1 MKIYK
6 ILFLASLL
14 VFVLSA
20 CGGSKNNEVDS
31 NKGSDS
37 TFIIM
42 KEDEPEEETVVGVMP
57 EEVPNPENGHWRPP
71 FKIKTEKKRYWG
83 PNEFLESVF
92 EFEILPDG
100 KVRGKEITDFKSSGF
115 TSEDNQDGI
124 WTVTYIERG
133 ESSQKVYV
141 ISSSEEGR
149 TFYIPDD
156 CKYMWWLNNDPY
168 GDMQNYK
175 TSSAS
180 KITSVEIISDDQ
192 N

>member
-100 KVRGKEITDFKSSGF
+100 KVRGKKTTDFKSSGF
-115 TSEDNQDGI
+115 TSEHNQDGI

-141 ISSSEEGR
+141 ISSSEEGI

>member
-1 MKIYK
+1 MKNYK

-31 NKGSDS
+31 KKGSDS

-115 TSEDNQDGI
+115 TSEYNQDGI

-156 CKYMWWLNNDPY
+156 CKYMWWLYNDPY

>member
-100 KVRGKEITDFKSSGF
+100 KVRGKETTDFKSSGF
-115 TSEDNQDGI
+115 TSEYNQDGI

-156 CKYMWWLNNDPY
+156 CKYMWWLYNDPY

>member
-14 VFVLSA
+14 VLFLSA

-100 KVRGKEITDFKSSGF
+100 KVRGKETTDFKSSGF
-115 TSEDNQDGI
+115 TSEYNQDGI

-156 CKYMWWLNNDPY
+156 CKYMWWLYNDPY

>member
-100 KVRGKEITDFKSSGF
+100 KVRGKETTDFKSSGF
-115 TSEDNQDGI
+115 TSEYNQDGI

-156 CKYMWWLNNDPY
+156 CKYMWWLYNDPY

-180 KITSVEIISDDQ
+180 KITSVEIICDDQ

>member
-1 MKIYK
+1 MKNYK

-31 NKGSDS
+31 KKGSDS

-83 PNEFLESVF
+83 PNEFVESVF

-100 KVRGKEITDFKSSGF
+100 KVRGKKITDFKSSGF
-115 TSEDNQDGI
+115 TSEFNLDGI

-141 ISSSEEGR
+141 ISSSEEGI